1 MEIRNLTAHDR
12 DIPNVGIIE
21 AGGTLEVD
29 NDLGKSLCEQT
40 DVFEKV
46 AAKRSS
52 SEKGAS

>member
-1 MEIRNLTAHDR
+1 MEIRNLTAHAR

-29 NDLGKSLCEQT
+29 TDLGKSLCEQT

>member
-29 NDLGKSLCEQT
+29 TDLGKSLCEQT

-46 AAKRSS
+46 TPKTKGSS
-52 SEKGAS
+52 